1 MFNDNEN
8 PYAPPSCPGCGE
20 YDWSLAKRV
29 FLTFSAIAGFCLLCN
44 AVAILGS
51 WSPGQIDPDSTWV
64 DQIRNL
70 MLDWKAM

>member
-29 FLTFSAIAGFCLLCN
+29 FLTVSAIAILHLLIVASSMWQAWN
-44 AVAILGS
+44 GATIPVTATAVEKIKAFFFG
-51 WSPGQIDPDSTWV
+51 
-64 DQIRNL
+64 
-70 MLDWKAM
+70 WKSI